1 MIMLQRILV
10 TGGDG
15 LLAYALRML
24 APANCEMSF
33 LARAEFDLTTPAQMN
48 ERLEK
53 LRPDWVVNTA
63 AYNLVEKCEQ
73 ERDLSWAVNV
83 TGPETLAKLCAE
95 KNIRLIHYGTDYVFD
110 GEKNA
115 PYEETDNTNPL
126 NHYGAGKLAGE
137 KAVLAASP
145 KHVVMRTSWVFGSH
159 PTQTKSYVH
168 SVLRAG
174 RAGNNLKATT
184 DQASSPTISN
194 DLAQWTVELIQ
205 KGGAGL
211 FHAVNDGGV
220 SRFDWTVAILEE
232 AKKLNLMS
240 QEIIVEP
247 VTSDFFKSTM
257 RRPKQSVLANGKLTA
272 LLGHPLGS
280 WRAGL
285 RKMLAQEARR

>member
-1 MIMLQRILV
+1 MSQRVLV

-24 APANCEMSF
+24 APADCAMTF
-33 LARAEFDLTTPAQMN
+33 LSRAEFDLTAKAQMK
-48 ERLEK
+48 ERLQA
-53 LRPDWVVNTA
+53 LRPDWVINTA

-73 ERDLSWAVNV
+73 ERDLSWAVNA

-110 GEKNA
+110 GEKDA
-115 PYEETDNTNPL
+115 PYVEADQPNPL

-137 KAVLAASP
+137 LAVLAASP
-145 KHVVMRTSWVFGSH
+145 KHAVMRTSWVFGSH

-168 SVLRAG
+168 SVLRAA
-174 RAGNNLKATT
+174 RAGNTLKATT
-184 DQASSPTISN
+184 DQASAPTVSEA
-194 DLAQWTVELIQ
+194 LARWTIELIRQ
-205 KGGAGL
+205 GGSGL
-211 FHAVNDGGV
+211 FHAVNDEGV
-220 SRFDWTVAILEE
+220 SRFDWTLEILQQ
-232 AKKLNLMS
+232 AKELKLIP
-240 QEIIVEP
+240 EKIAVEP
-247 VTSDFFKSTM
+247 VASDFFKSTM
-257 RRPKQSVLANGKLTA
+257 RRPKQSILANGKLTG